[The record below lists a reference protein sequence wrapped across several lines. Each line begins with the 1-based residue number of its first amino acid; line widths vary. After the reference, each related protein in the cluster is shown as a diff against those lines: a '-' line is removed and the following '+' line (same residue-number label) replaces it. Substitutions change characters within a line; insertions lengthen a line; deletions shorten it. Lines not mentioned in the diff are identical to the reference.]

1 MIIIIRPL
9 VRGVAQPGSAPGL
22 GPGGRRFKSFRPDH
36 YMKKAKIYIPTKT
49 AMQSGRGK
57 LKSWLLVFETKD
69 TKTNSLMGWESS
81 EDTMNEIKLEFSTK
95 DKAIN
100 YAKQNNIDYKII
112 EPKKREFV
120 IKSYADNFIKN

>member
-1 MIIIIRPL
+1 
-9 VRGVAQPGSAPGL
+9 
-22 GPGGRRFKSFRPDH
+22 
-36 YMKKAKIYIPTKT
+36 
-49 AMQSGRGK
+49 MQSGRGK
-57 LKSWLLVFETKD
+57 LDKWLLDFD
-69 TKTNSLMGWESS
+69 
-81 EDTMNEIKLEFSTK
+81 TK